1 LFDDVTNKTKLVLFM
16 AHDVCSYVVPFPRCS
31 KLLVENQQF
40 YLPPAF
46 DARVRSDP
54 IGSFSKIFGVEKWL
68 PWLPCSVDS
77 LMTVLVIL
85 TQCQRVMGRQTQV
98 LYQYHT
104 LHSCA
109 MLKHAKTILFTL
121 SLKWPIIWQVRYE
134 ACSLTCCLLCLD
146 LRNRLLDCFVLNY
159 RMLFLNTVLSL

>member
-1 LFDDVTNKTKLVLFM
+1 MMLQTKLSWSFLWPTMYVRMLFHFQDVASYWFKISTFTYLLHLMPALGVIPLVVSARSLVL
-16 AHDVCSYVVPFPRCS
+16 
-31 KLLVENQQF
+31 K
-40 YLPPAF
+40 
-46 DARVRSDP
+46 
-54 IGSFSKIFGVEKWL
+54 KWL
-68 PWLPCSVDS
+68 PWLPFSVDS
-77 LMTVLVIL
+77 MMIVLVIL
-85 TQCQRVMGRQTQV
+85 TQYQRVMDRQTQV

-104 LHSCA
+104 LHSCV

-146 LRNRLLDCFVLNY
+146 LRNRLLDCFVLNF